1 MRIKNEHGQFYA
13 VECKTLEE
21 NNKVF
26 EFINT
31 VKIEK
36 FHMYATTND
45 NIYENTPR
53 LSNRYELITFNDW
66 INLPKDPI
74 TEWISLPIEDYN
86 RLRKLEI
93 KQEIK
98 KLKKELKG
106 L

>member
-1 MRIKNEHGQFYA
+1 MRIKNDKGQYYA

-26 EFINT
+26 EFINKN
-31 VKIEK
+31 KISS
-36 FHMYATTND
+36 FWRFATTDDLMYN
-45 NIYENTPR
+45 NTGSISSNYEIIN
-53 LSNRYELITFNDW
+53 FKDW
-66 INLPKDPI
+66 INLPANKPQI
-74 TEWISLPIEDYN
+74 ISLPIEDYN